1 MYREKKEV
9 GVMKIAVVGA
19 QLRKRNEIATEL
31 AKKYDLP
38 IITEQIKE
46 KELHEIIKKGKITA
60 IKPVMDSQIK
70 NQILLKDGFISD
82 GCTLDYIVIAKI
94 VLKMSDRNISE
105 IPELLK
111 ARLHT
116 IRQIEKIVY
125 IPLQKN
131 DSDMLLKYDTY
142 LKKELDLV
150 SNKIPVSIKNTLD
163 RAIV

>member
-1 MYREKKEV
+1 
-9 GVMKIAVVGA
+9 
-19 QLRKRNEIATEL
+19 
-31 AKKYDLP
+31 
-38 IITEQIKE
+38 
-46 KELHEIIKKGKITA
+46 
-60 IKPVMDSQIK
+60 
-70 NQILLKDGFISD
+70 
-82 GCTLDYIVIAKI
+82 
-94 VLKMSDRNISE
+94 MSDRNISE